1 MAEFQAF
8 HQTHSFRRDNFRK
21 DEDWSGRQSHIC
33 YRIFT
38 IEYLQQTCQRRCPER
53 DSAFF
58 SFADEISVLRLMEI
72 AIPQIHQPR
81 SQTGFA
87 SPADGSGQPRNPSA
101 TAKISSS
108 FCHNFATSFVYFCQY
123 RFDYDVTV
131 LEESIQ
137 MGLKRPREA
146 NPASTF
152 IIKAHS

>member
-1 MAEFQAF
+1 MPSVLKEIILFLEVLLA
-8 HQTHSFRRDNFRK
+8 
-21 DEDWSGRQSHIC
+21 RQSNIYCRHAKGAVPKG
-33 YRIFT
+33 T
-38 IEYLQQTCQRRCPER
+38 AL
-53 DSAFF
+53 FF
-58 SFADEISVLRLMEI
+58 VVF
-72 AIPQIHQPR
+72 PG
-81 SQTGFA
+81 GFA

>member
-72 AIPQIHQPR
+72 AIPP
-81 SQTGFA
+81 
-87 SPADGSGQPRNPSA
+87 NPSA
-101 TAKISSS
+101 SEPNRLRVAGRWKWPTQKSISHSKDFVVILPQ
-108 FCHNFATSFVYFCQY
+108 FCHILRLFLPVPV
-123 RFDYDVTV
+123 R
-131 LEESIQ
+131 L
-137 MGLKRPREA
+137 
-146 NPASTF
+146 
-152 IIKAHS
+152 